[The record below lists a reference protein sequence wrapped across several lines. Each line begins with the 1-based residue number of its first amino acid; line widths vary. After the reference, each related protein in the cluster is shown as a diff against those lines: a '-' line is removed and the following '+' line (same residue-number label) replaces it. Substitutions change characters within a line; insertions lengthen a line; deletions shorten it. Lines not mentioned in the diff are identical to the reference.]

1 VRINI
6 IKNPKMEENCA
17 RRKLRKDGKISPPT
31 ASNRVITEK
40 VNP

>member
-17 RRKLRKDGKISPPT
+17 RRKLKKDGKISPQI
-31 ASNRVITEK
+31 ASNRVVTEK
-40 VNP
+40 VDL